1 MLWWGSFLIGLSS
14 SLCCVHTHAACWK
27 ELLIMNAYTPGTQN
41 NSWVGCEGLT
51 ADEHQFAYGLTEENR
66 KLFCSRF
73 TSTQRAAAMQM
84 TSQPDPTGALI
95 SPNQAVV
102 IVAHANQVL
111 PFTNSAAG
119 CSGK

>member
-1 MLWWGSFLIGLSS
+1 MLWWGSVFIGLIS
-14 SLCCVHTHAACWK
+14 SLCSVNIYAACWK

-73 TSTQRAAAMQM
+73 TSTQRAAAMQI

-95 SPNQAVV
+95 GPNQAVV
-102 IVAHANQVL
+102 IVAHANQLL
-111 PFTNSAAG
+111 PFANSAAG